1 MGKGLTM
8 SESNTVRSRLTRGRV
23 FALLSGGLVLGL
35 GATATLATWSDNE
48 WVFGGV
54 DGATP
59 GIGTS
64 TFEVEQSRDAAN
76 TAWDQFETS
85 NGGLLTLDAKA
96 LALTPGDSTYTR
108 VSLRST
114 STSVAGKINLLAA
127 TTAIAP
133 QPVSDTGL
141 WAALRLRVVVTT
153 GAAPACTAGSF
164 SDGAVYAVG
173 TFAAPALMTATPA
186 TLDSSL
192 TALGGNQ
199 QNYCFQITLP
209 AGSADTLQ
217 GKTVTPAWQF
227 HSESL

>member
-1 MGKGLTM
+1 M
-8 SESNTVRSRLTRGRV
+8 SESTTVRSRLTRGRV

-64 TFEVEQSRDAAN
+64 TFEVEQSRTLAN
-76 TAWDQFETS
+76 TAWDQFEVA
-85 NGGLLTLDAKA
+85 NGGLLTLDSKA
-96 LALTPGDSTYTR
+96 LALTPGDSTYTH

-114 STSVAGKINLLAA
+114 AASVAGRINLLAA
-127 TTAIAP
+127 TTAGTP

-153 GAAPACTAGSF
+153 GASPTCSSTSF
-164 SDGAVYAVG
+164 SSGAVYAVG
-173 TFAAPALMTATPA
+173 SFAAPALMTATPA

-192 TALGGNQ
+192 TAAAGNQ
-199 QNYCFQITLP
+199 QNYCFEITLP

-217 GKTVTPAWQF
+217 GKKVTPAWQF

>member
-1 MGKGLTM
+1 M
-8 SESNTVRSRLTRGRV
+8 SESTTVRSRLTRGRV

-59 GIGTS
+59 GVGTS
-64 TFEVEQSRDAAN
+64 TFEVEQSRTLAN
-76 TAWDQFETS
+76 TAWDQFETA
-85 NGGLLTLDAKA
+85 NGGLLTLDSKA
-96 LALTPGDSTYTR
+96 LALTPGDSTYTH

-133 QPVSDTGL
+133 QPVSASDL

-153 GAAPACTAGSF
+153 GASPTCGAGSF
-164 SDGAVYAVG
+164 TALATYAVG
-173 TFAAPALMTATPA
+173 TFGAPALMTATPV

-192 TALGGNQ
+192 SAAGANQ
-199 QNYCFQITLP
+199 QNYCFEVTLP
-209 AGSADTLQ
+209 AGSADSLQ
-217 GKTVTPAWQF
+217 GKKVTPAWQF